1 MEPKELAEIFA
12 LAYEHTL
19 TMKGNAARAA
29 NQYYNLGEITTAQ
42 AQERRI
48 DYWEHKGT
56 EIVQKAK
63 ELDLP
68 FQFD

>member
-1 MEPKELAEIFA
+1 MELKMLAEIFT

-29 NQYYNLGEITTAQ
+29 NQYYNLGETTTAQ

-48 DYWEHKGT
+48 DYWERKGA
-56 EIVQKAK
+56 EIVQRAK
-63 ELDLP
+63 DMNLP
-68 FQFD
+68 VHFD